1 MNPISNIPPLA
12 TVTSAHDSGLSAIA
26 AGNQKLS
33 ADAQA
38 IANPD
43 STNVIGALVDLNQAL
58 ALAEAGADAISTENK
73 MLGALFDAL
82 A

>member
-1 MNPISNIPPLA
+1 MNPISNILPSA
-12 TVTSAHDSGLSAIA
+12 NVTNALESGLAAIA
-26 AGNQKLS
+26 TGTQKLS

-43 STNVIGALVDLNQAL
+43 STNVTGALVNLNQAL
-58 ALAEAGADAISTENK
+58 ALAEAGANTISTENK
-73 MLGALFDAL
+73 MLGALVDAL